1 MRTWYMCLGCTA
13 DYLPPES
20 MTYPSLP
27 GVVASPVHCGT
38 PGCQERAE
46 QVIERSG
53 LTAAAFVALATRA
66 VGAAGRPDEVSNRPR
81 PIRRAR
87 GGRSSSGPR
96 SARSKLL

>member
-1 MRTWYMCLGCTA
+1 
-13 DYLPPES
+13 

-38 PGCQERAE
+38 PGCRERAE

-53 LTAAAFVALATRA
+53 LTVEAFVAMATR
-66 VGAAGRPDEVSNRPR
+66 VSGPVGRPDEELTRPR
-81 PIRRAR
+81 SIRRAR
-87 GGRSSSGPR
+87 GGRSASGPR